1 MLDCDTREV
10 FVAVSKD
17 VNDMVVLGEAD
28 SEPQAEDDG
37 DLREEAVTEV
47 DKDCLADALVLID
60 SDARSVDVWE
70 ERGLCETLDDL
81 KEDRESDGWEVAD
94 ILWNELKEGRDDA
107 LGEKDVR
114 PEFEVDTDNVDKGV

>member
-60 SDARSVDVWE
+60 SDARSVDV
-70 ERGLCETLDDL
+70 
-81 KEDRESDGWEVAD
+81 
-94 ILWNELKEGRDDA
+94 
-107 LGEKDVR
+107 
-114 PEFEVDTDNVDKGV
+114 